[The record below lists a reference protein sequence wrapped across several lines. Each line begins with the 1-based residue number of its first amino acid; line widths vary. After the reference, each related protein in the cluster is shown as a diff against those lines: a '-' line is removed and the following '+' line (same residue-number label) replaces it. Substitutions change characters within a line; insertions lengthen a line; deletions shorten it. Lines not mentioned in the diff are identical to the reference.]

1 MRDTM
6 RIFIVKES
14 DGYDGWDIGYFTN
27 REAAEESKKFFDK
40 LEPDSDHYIYEAEVE
55 ETFKPYEK

>member
-1 MRDTM
+1 M

-40 LEPDSDHYIYEAEVE
+40 LEPNADHYIYEAEVE
-55 ETFKPYEK
+55 ETFKPYER

>member
-40 LEPDSDHYIYEAEVE
+40 LEPDASHYIYEAEVE